1 MASLLLSAYGGVL
14 AERTERVTLMVKANY
29 VCALWQVGLV
39 IVAATGGPV
48 LLALAF
54 SALTSASSVVF
65 SPAVAATI
73 PAVVSEDDLVAAN
86 ALNSTID
93 NLVVI
98 AGPAVGAALLLV
110 SSPSVVF
117 GVNGVSFVASALL
130 VGLMRTRS
138 RPVDVTE
145 GGDAGPMRQMAVGV
159 RTIFALSAA
168 RTLVAFSVLV
178 SFVYGTDTVLFVGVS
193 AQRLGTG
200 PEGFG
205 YLLGGLGIGGVLMAA
220 AVDRL
225 AAYRR
230 LAPIIIAGVAGYTLP
245 TALLTVVHSP
255 ELAVAIQ
262 VVRGGSTLVVDV
274 MAITSLQRAVPGDQ
288 LARVFGVFFAFVL
301 AAIVLGTV
309 ITPLIVNSYGLNTGL
324 WTMALAPFAL
334 GLAGY
339 PALLAIDRAT
349 AARTR
354 ELEPRIAVLEG
365 LQIFASA
372 SRPILER
379 LAAAFTPATYEP
391 AAVMIREGEQADLLY
406 VLLEGRVEVT
416 AHGEAG
422 GSDRVLNVLEAP
434 AYFGEIG
441 LLEQIPRTATVTALT
456 ACRCG
461 LIDGDAL
468 LDALTAAPPSS
479 SLMENASARLAT
491 THPSRKVTFAGVSAG
506 DRRAG
511 AGEEPPAASD

>member
-1 MASLLLSAYGGVL
+1 M
-14 AERTERVTLMVKANY
+14 
-29 VCALWQVGLV
+29 
-39 IVAATGGPV
+39 
-48 LLALAF
+48 
-54 SALTSASSVVF
+54 
-65 SPAVAATI
+65 
-73 PAVVSEDDLVAAN
+73 
-86 ALNSTID
+86 
-93 NLVVI
+93 
-98 AGPAVGAALLLV
+98 
-110 SSPSVVF
+110 
-117 GVNGVSFVASALL
+117 
-130 VGLMRTRS
+130 
-138 RPVDVTE
+138 TE

-309 ITPLIVNSYGLNTGL
+309 ITPLIVHSYGLDTGL

-379 LAAAFTPATYEP
+379 LADGVHPGRRIEPAT
-391 AAVMIREGEQADLLY
+391 VMIREGDQADLLY
-406 VLLEGRVEVT
+406 VLLEGRAEVT

-422 GSDRVLNVLEAP
+422 GPERVLRVLEAP

-441 LLEQIPRTATVTALT
+441 LLEQIPRTATVTAVT
-456 ACRCG
+456 VCRCG

-468 LDALTAAPPSS
+468 LDALTSRPALFLADGERQRTSRDHAPVAEGDVCGAVNRRGVCGRAGRVRASAQTDRAALLSSAVHCGQRRALAGISVVHSGHSLMSGS
-479 SLMENASARLAT
+479 SLTRRAWNAS
-491 THPSRKVTFAGVSAG
+491 
-506 DRRAG
+506 
-511 AGEEPPAASD
+511 